1 MQHELT
7 NLVNVILSIT
17 PKGFENY
24 TGSTISIPFNQV
36 KSENDLKN
44 LLKSKYNLYDG
55 VLVFNYNT
63 SQLAYYFD
71 EPYLVKSDKT
81 FNIDYINVKKCV
93 LVDVELFDKNTTL
106 YMYKDDNLKNA
117 LFSLH
122 FLFKNR
128 KYRFTI
134 DNNEIDVNNKLANV
148 VDLNNKDNMNVYI
161 KVTLIE

>member
-1 MQHELT
+1 MQYKL
-7 NLVNVILSIT
+7 NSLVNVMLNIT
-17 PKGFENY
+17 PIGFDNY
-24 TGSTISIPFNQV
+24 IDHIISIPFSAV

-63 SQLAYYFD
+63 SQLDCYFD
-71 EPYLVKSDKT
+71 EPYLVKSDKS
-81 FNIDYINVKKCV
+81 FDIDYINIKKCV
-93 LVDVELFDKNTTL
+93 LVNVELFDKNTTL
-106 YMYKDDNLKNA
+106 YMYIDDNLKNA

-134 DNNEIDVNNKLANV
+134 DNEEIDVNNKLVNII
-148 VDLNNKDNMNVYI
+148 DFNKMNTMNVYI